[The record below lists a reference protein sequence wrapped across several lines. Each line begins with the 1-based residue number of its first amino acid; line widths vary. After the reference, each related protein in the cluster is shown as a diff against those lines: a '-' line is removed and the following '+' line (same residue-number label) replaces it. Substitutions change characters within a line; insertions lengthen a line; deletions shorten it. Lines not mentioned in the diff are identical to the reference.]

1 MSQIVYETLVGDDTP
16 LPAGGSIQSD
26 VIDTNGAGTVNLM
39 FNIAG
44 LTPSVQWT
52 LFFGPTANG
61 AFFPI
66 QSGSFDV
73 DNNVSISV
81 PVFGPKLF
89 VSFANGGSDATTAG
103 GNIYFLREV
112 T

>member
-1 MSQIVYETLVGDDTP
+1 MSHVVYETLVGDDAP
-16 LPAGGSIQSD
+16 LPSGDTVQSD
-26 VIDTNGAGTVNLM
+26 VIDTNGARTVNLM
-39 FNIAG
+39 LSIAG

-52 LFFGPTANG
+52 LFFGPTAGG

-66 QSGSFDV
+66 QSGGFDV

-89 VSFANGGSDATTAG
+89 PSFTNGGATSQ
-103 GNIYFLREV
+103 L
-112 T
+112 

>member
-1 MSQIVYETLVGDDTP
+1 MF
-16 LPAGGSIQSD
+16 SI
-26 VIDTNGAGTVNLM
+26 G
-39 FNIAG
+39 G

-52 LFFGPTANG
+52 LFVGFLASG

-89 VSFANGGSDATTAG
+89 LGFANGGSDATT
-103 GNIYFLREV
+103 
-112 T
+112 